1 MQYYGRFFV
10 IPPTLKQKIMN
21 TKKFHGGIL
30 MPCLFLMLISQIHAQ
45 VSMPSLQFTRVLKDF
60 PAARCMLHSP
70 YLSTSIHNDFC
81 IKEMMFKELEFDFI
95 HGQDAL
101 LASASHYGYS
111 GFGELAVHLGYGRRF
126 GNKVAVALRGVYLL
140 NHATH
145 YAPRH
150 SFTVDFSAY
159 CQISRTIGLAVCL
172 YNPIRMKYGIKG
184 DEIIPMVFTLQ
195 AAYQPSE
202 KLLFALYGEKK
213 LPGTLD
219 AGLEMYYHPLPNLM
233 VSGTAAL
240 THCGIGVFV
249 PWKQIIFSIEAD
261 WYYKVSVS
269 PQYSLDYLFKK
280 E

>member
-1 MQYYGRFFV
+1 
-10 IPPTLKQKIMN
+10 MN
-21 TKKFHGGIL
+21 AKLFHGGIL
-30 MPCLFLMLISQIHAQ
+30 MPCLFLTLIFPIQAQ
-45 VSMPSLQFTRVLKDF
+45 VSMQSLQYTLVLQDF
-60 PAARCMLHSP
+60 PAARCMLHDA
-70 YLSTSIHNDFC
+70 YLGTSFRNDFC
-81 IKEMMFKELEFDFI
+81 TKEMMFKELEFDFI
-95 HGQDAL
+95 HQQDAL

-111 GFGELAVHLGYGRRF
+111 GFGELAVHIGYGRRF

-159 CQISRTIGLAVCL
+159 CQVSRSISLAVSL
-172 YNPIRMKYGIKG
+172 YNPIRMKYGVTG
-184 DEIIPMVFTLQ
+184 DEVIPMEFALQ
-195 AAYQPSE
+195 ADYQPNE
-202 KLLFALYGEKK
+202 KMIFALYGKK
-213 LPGTLD
+213 TLPGTMD

-249 PWKQIIFSIEAD
+249 PWRQLVFSIKAD

-269 PQYSLDYLFKK
+269 PQGGIEYYVEKK
-280 E
+280 R

>member
-1 MQYYGRFFV
+1 
-10 IPPTLKQKIMN
+10 MN
-21 TKKFHGGIL
+21 TKFRIASGRGTAILFFLSLFFGIT
-30 MPCLFLMLISQIHAQ
+30 AQ
-45 VSMPSLQFTRVLKDF
+45 TIFPQHHYSYGLHDF
-60 PAARCMLHSP
+60 PAARSMLTSS
-70 YLSTSIHNDFC
+70 YLHAAFRNDFC
-81 IKEMMFKELEFDFI
+81 TKEMMFKELEFDFI
-95 HGQDAL
+95 HQQDAL
-101 LASASHYGYS
+101 LTTITHYGYS
-111 GFGELAVHLGYGRRF
+111 NFGELAVHIGYGRRF

-159 CQISRTIGLAVCL
+159 CQVSRSISLAVSL
-172 YNPIRMKYGIKG
+172 FNPIRMKYGVTG
-184 DEIIPMVFTLQ
+184 EEVIPMVFVLQ
-195 AAYQPSE
+195 ADYQPNE
-202 KLLFALYGEKK
+202 KLLLALYGEKK

-219 AGLEMYYHPLPNLM
+219 AGLEMYYNPLPNLM

-269 PQYSLDYLFKK
+269 PQCSLDYLFKK